1 MKNYM
6 KKNCKYYYIYNQ
18 INQRIYKK
26 SVCNS
31 WKFSKLLEKKIPH
44 ILMFINL
51 LLIYIDL
58 KELYN
63 LKPAFFCFLEF

>member
-44 ILMFINL
+44 ILNVYKFIIN
-51 LLIYIDL
+51 IYR
-58 KELYN
+58 
-63 LKPAFFCFLEF
+63 LEGTI

>member
-31 WKFSKLLEKKIPH
+31 WKFSKLLEKNIPH
-44 ILMFINL
+44 ILNVYKFIIN
-51 LLIYIDL
+51 IYR
-58 KELYN
+58 
-63 LKPAFFCFLEF
+63 LEGTI